1 MSDDEEYVRTY
12 FPDAVPRSQNEWKTT
27 AEFMRRVYTEEE
39 LSELLKREIITKMIE
54 ARGKLLGNYILESLR
69 R

>member
-27 AEFMRRVYTEEE
+27 EEFMRRVYTEEE
-39 LSELLKREIITKMIE
+39 LSELLKCEIITKIE
-54 ARGKLLGNYILESLR
+54 ERGKQ
-69 R
+69 